1 MRTQIDPG
9 SVLLVSG
16 SEKGAAALLQ
26 LLPHSSDTRPTA
38 VSSAGEA
45 RRLLLAHSFDL
56 IVVNAPLSD
65 EPGTELAIH
74 AAETTSAGVLLL
86 VRADVLET
94 AAEQVEDYGV
104 FTVPK
109 PIQRQAVLQALRL
122 AWATRARLR
131 RLEQENRRLSEKLSE
146 LRAVSRAKWL
156 LIEREHM
163 TEADAHRHIEKTAMD
178 SRRTRRQVAE
188 DIIDKYN

>member
-1 MRTQIDPG
+1 MQTQREPDR
-9 SVLLVSG
+9 VLLVSG
-16 SEKGAAALLQ
+16 SKQGSDTLLQ
-26 LLPHSSDTRPTA
+26 ILPRSVGDRPVA

-45 RRLLLAHSFDL
+45 RRWLLEQSFDMV
-56 IVVNAPLSD
+56 VVNAPLTD
-65 EPGTELAIH
+65 EYGTEFAIH
-74 AAETTSAGVLLL
+74 AAEKSEAGILML
-86 VRADVLET
+86 VKADLLET